1 MDIVGMR
8 VNQSRQ
14 DEGERNG
21 LREGGLAVIRERCRK
36 REIMM
41 QKERERE
48 MQKKR
53 ENDVERE
60 RIMQRERDVEK
71 DRD

>member
-48 MQKKR
+48 REMQKK
-53 ENDVERE
+53 
-60 RIMQRERDVEK
+60 RERDVEK
-71 DRD
+71 ERE

>member
-48 MQKKR
+48 RERCRKR
-53 ENDVERE
+53 E
-60 RIMQRERDVEK
+60 RERDVEK
-71 DRD
+71 ERE